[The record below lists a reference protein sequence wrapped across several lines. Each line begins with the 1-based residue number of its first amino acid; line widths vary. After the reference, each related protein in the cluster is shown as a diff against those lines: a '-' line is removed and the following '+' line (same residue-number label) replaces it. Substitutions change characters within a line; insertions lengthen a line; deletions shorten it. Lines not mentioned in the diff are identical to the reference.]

1 MTTAK
6 TNDVLLEGTVSGQ
19 PEFSHENH
27 GARFYR
33 FFLEIPRLSGQADLL
48 PEIGRASCRE
58 RV

>member
-27 GARFYR
+27 GARF
-33 FFLEIPRLSGQADLL
+33 
-48 PEIGRASCRE
+48 
-58 RV
+58 